1 MIKTTNKKK
10 EEVTRDEAIEHMV
23 EYERSRV
30 NKLSLE
36 DFLLEGIN
44 EGMDDDFRIG
54 VAIDVLIER
63 KQERLHDMRLEDLE
77 DGYNGMFSTYVV
89 VVRD

>member
-36 DFLLEGIN
+36 DFLLEVIN